1 MRPCIGQGPVMYAR
15 PLLEEFAP
23 APGPG
28 GREPGV
34 VAEIRAFLLR
44 DSLGI
49 ALGAWQRAVEA
60 ASKTDAGDPE
70 NELALDKAAACLL
83 SELRLLEWS
92 LHDLEDAVAIAS
104 QTGDG
109 ADIREACPNRGRAAA
124 LSVQHRW

>member
-1 MRPCIGQGPVMYAR
+1 MNAR

-28 GREPGV
+28 GRESGV
-34 VAEIRAFLLR
+34 VAEIRAFLLC
-44 DSLGI
+44 DSVGI

-60 ASKTDAGDPE
+60 ASKSDAGDSE